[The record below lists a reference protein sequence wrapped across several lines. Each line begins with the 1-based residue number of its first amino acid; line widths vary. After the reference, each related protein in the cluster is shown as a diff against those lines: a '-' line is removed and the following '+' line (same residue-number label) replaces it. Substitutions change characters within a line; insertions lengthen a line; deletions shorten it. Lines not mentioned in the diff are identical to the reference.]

1 MKNGDHDVSGK
12 VQGSDY
18 KPYTGYQNN
27 EAKINLS
34 LDEQPD
40 LKDITSC
47 YEYDGGEFWIA
58 VDDGVVIGTLALMN
72 KGNGNAVLKKA
83 FVRADHRKKGV
94 LSKLYNELL
103 AFANSKD
110 IHTIIFDTPSVATNC
125 HHFFEKR
132 GYRRIAKDELPFEYH
147 YPDRDSYVYMI
158 NR

>member
-1 MKNGDHDVSGK
+1 MEIMTYQEK
-12 VQGSDY
+12 Y
-18 KPYTGYQNN
+18 KDQIINLILDIQNN

-47 YEYDGGEFWIA
+47 YENGGGEFWIA
-58 VDDGVVIGTLALMN
+58 VDDGTVIGTLALMN

-83 FVRADHRKKGV
+83 FVRSDHRKKGV
-94 LSKLYNELL
+94 LSRLYDELL

-110 IHTIIFDTPSVATNC
+110 IHTFIFDTPSVATDC

-147 YPDRDSYVYMI
+147 YPDRDSYVYMM

>member
-1 MKNGDHDVSGK
+1 MEIMTYQEK
-12 VQGSDY
+12 Y
-18 KPYTGYQNN
+18 KDQIINLILDIQNN

-40 LKDITSC
+40 LKDITSW
-47 YEYDGGEFWIA
+47 YENGGGEFWIA
-58 VDDGVVIGTLALMN
+58 VDDGTVIGTLALMN

-83 FVRADHRKKGV
+83 FVRSDHRKKGV
-94 LSKLYNELL
+94 LSKLYDELL

-110 IHTIIFDTPSVATNC
+110 IHTFIFDTPSVATDC

-147 YPDRDSYVYMI
+147 YPDRDSYVYMM